1 MSNPNERLLAA
12 FDGHDVEAIRAAL
25 DAGADA
31 LAPVRDKLPINW
43 LLEEYHRTDRLPD
56 CLRLLFDRG
65 AVLQDSTIA
74 PVLLN
79 DVTEIR
85 TAIKANP
92 ALLKH
97 RTNLVSAFTSLVG
110 VSLLHVAA
118 EYGYFEAARAL
129 IEAGADVNAR
139 ADVDAD
145 GLNGHTPIFHTV
157 NSIGNRA
164 LPIMCLLLDAGA
176 RPDVRIAGI
185 TWGKGYSWETTMF
198 DVTPISYAQM
208 GLLPQVHR
216 SEREIYD
223 NITLLLKAAG
233 RMVPPLENIPNRYL

>member
-97 RTNLVSAFTSLVG
+97 RTNLVSA
-110 VSLLHVAA
+110 
-118 EYGYFEAARAL
+118 
-129 IEAGADVNAR
+129 
-139 ADVDAD
+139 
-145 GLNGHTPIFHTV
+145 
-157 NSIGNRA
+157 
-164 LPIMCLLLDAGA
+164 
-176 RPDVRIAGI
+176 
-185 TWGKGYSWETTMF
+185 
-198 DVTPISYAQM
+198 
-208 GLLPQVHR
+208 
-216 SEREIYD
+216 
-223 NITLLLKAAG
+223 
-233 RMVPPLENIPNRYL
+233 